1 MNARPAAVPSL
12 PLAAARVAALV
23 LESSNAP

>member
-1 MNARPAAVPSL
+1 MNARAAVVTSL